1 MNRRVDAGLNG
12 HKIRIVLL
20 LVTALGAA
28 GCGEGGGR
36 SMGQSTKSSTPS
48 STKSPSVSASPSAPS
63 GVPSALENGESDQQ
77 VHERAVVFEQTYM
90 KMHHVDRETA
100 QCVQGATD
108 AVASPEKME
117 AALHVDPR
125 RTVIGDCTK

>member
-1 MNRRVDAGLNG
+1 MNRRVDAGLDRR
-12 HKIRIVLL
+12 KIAIALL
-20 LVTALGAA
+20 VVTALGTA

-36 SMGQSTKSSTPS
+36 SMGQSTKSSP
-48 STKSPSVSASPSAPS
+48 VSASPSATS
-63 GVPSALENGESDQQ
+63 GVPPALENGESDQQ

-90 KMHHVDRETA
+90 KMHHVDLETA

-117 AALHVDPR
+117 AALHVNPH
-125 RTVIGDCTK
+125 RTPVGDCTK

>member
-1 MNRRVDAGLNG
+1 MNRRVDAGLDG
-12 HKIRIVLL
+12 CKIGIALL

-28 GCGEGGGR
+28 GCGEGGGG
-36 SMGQSTKSSTPS
+36 SVGQSTKSS
-48 STKSPSVSASPSAPS
+48 SASGSPSASS

-90 KMHHVDRETA
+90 KMHHVDLETA

-108 AVASPEKME
+108 AVATPEKME
-117 AALHVDPR
+117 AALHVNPR
-125 RTVIGDCTK
+125 RTPVGDCTK